1 MKMLL
6 IELSKLR
13 IGQTIGMN
21 LHNVVELLSRQGAT
35 VSEFAFL
42 DRFPLLAQFG
52 SIGEFKFYRVNAGLL
67 VEKADN
73 NIIFRLL
80 ERSSGQNADQTTIAL
95 SRFLGSQNR
104 KSSIGFINGDSG
116 TPLPTVLVILLHTPV
131 KSYVV
136 KWPQEKWA
144 CHSHD
149 NATPLSFH
157 LQVTQVF
164 FQIS

>member
-1 MKMLL
+1 MGKIVKMLQ

-13 IGQTIGMN
+13 IGETIGLN
-21 LHNVVELLSRQGAT
+21 LYNVLDLLSRQRAA
-35 VSEFAFL
+35 VSEFALL
-42 DRFPLLAQFG
+42 DRFQLFAQFG
-52 SIGEFKFYRVNAGLL
+52 SIGEFIFDRVNTGVL

-73 NIIFRLL
+73 EIIFRHL

-104 KSSIGFINGDSG
+104 KSIIGFINGDSG

-136 KWPQEKWA
+136 EWP
-144 CHSHD
+144 
-149 NATPLSFH
+149 
-157 LQVTQVF
+157 
-164 FQIS
+164 